1 MLPHPGVLFHINS
14 IDYHAGSC
22 PVWSFLF
29 SKKIFLCVCTWVFSF
44 LVCICTKLSVVLT
57 EARRG
62 RQIPRSRSY
71 RHLGAARCGCW

>member
-29 SKKIFLCVCTWVFSF
+29 SKKIFLCVCVHVGVFLSC
-44 LVCICTKLSVVLT
+44 LYMHQAVCSTH
-57 EARRG
+57 RG
-62 RQIPRSRSY
+62 QKRTSDSQEQE
-71 RHLGAARCGCW
+71 L